1 MANNLN
7 ETPDA
12 NRVHIAFFGKG
23 MQENQAL

>member
-12 NRVHIAFFGKG
+12 NRVHIAFSAKG
-23 MQENQAL
+23 MRGNQAL